1 MNTSKTE
8 ILNMP
13 LPRVEVPDAFGEIVP
28 TEAFAP
34 GNPSMR
40 SDRSGIPSTS
50 GIRPGKR
57 ILLYSW
63 LLALVAIAL
72 LAFSFQGKATLF
84 YGLATSTQQS
94 ISFEYPVEIL
104 RIPVVDGESIGKNQ
118 LLVEV
123 RRHDLTS
130 EIGIVED
137 RIQHI
142 VELRDASISESSAEF
157 ERLKAQQSSTLA
169 ELDSKIAQLETQQK
183 LNSQQVKLLLGE
195 SSSISAATSAHNP
208 VSIEL
213 EGLRKQRK
221 FTAQAMQVRI
231 DNLEQQLY
239 ETSHPSDVEIS
250 ALEKRRFELERQ
262 SRDLYVG
269 AQFAG
274 SIGSVYY
281 KPGEKVPPFQSVL
294 SLQSTSPKFIKGY
307 IHEDVL
313 NDVKVG
319 QTVWI
324 KSLGTAEGDSY
335 IPGIVESLGKRMIE
349 YPQRLQKNAL
359 IAAWGREVMVRLNN
373 ESPLLL
379 DEKVV
384 IMLEKPDTIKTLI
397 QDLITPVSAAIR
409 VIEAGRHSGP
419 HPREA
424 SEPAPWSADTGTPG
438 SVPDLIQTT
447 TRKARG

>member
-1 MNTSKTE
+1 LITSKTE

-13 LPRVEVPDAFGEIVP
+13 LPRAEVPAACGEIVP

-34 GNPSMR
+34 RNLPKPSG
-40 SDRSGIPSTS
+40 RSGISSIS
-50 GIRPGKR
+50 GVRPGKR

-63 LLALVAIAL
+63 LSALVAIAV
-72 LAFSFQGKATLF
+72 LAFAFQGKATRF

-104 RIPVVDGESIGKNQ
+104 RIPVVDGEAIDKNQ

-130 EIGIVED
+130 EIEIVKD
-137 RIQHI
+137 RILHI
-142 VELRDASISESSAEF
+142 VDLRDASISESSAEL
-157 ERLKAQQSSTLA
+157 ERLKAQQSGTLA
-169 ELDSKIAQLETQQK
+169 ELDSKIAQLETQQE
-183 LNSQQVKLLLGE
+183 LNSRQVKLLLGE
-195 SSSISAATSAHNP
+195 AGSISTASSAPNP
-208 VSIEL
+208 VAIEL

-221 FTAQAMQVRI
+221 FAAQATQARI

-239 ETSHPSDVEIS
+239 ETSHPSDAEIS

-294 SLQSTSPKFIKGY
+294 SLQSTSPEFIKGY
-307 IHEDVL
+307 IHEDVQ

-324 KSLGTAEGDSY
+324 QSLGTAEDDPY
-335 IPGIVESLGKRMIE
+335 TLGIVESLGKRMIE

-359 IAAWGREVMVRLNN
+359 ITAWGREVMVRLNN

-384 IMLEKPDTIKTLI
+384 VMLEKPDTVKTLLR
-397 QDLITPVSAAIR
+397 DLVTPVSAAIR
-409 VIEAGRHSGP
+409 GINADRHSGP
-419 HPREA
+419 HPQA
-424 SEPAPWSADTGTPG
+424 DSEQAPWSADAGTPD
-438 SVPDLIQTT
+438 SAPDLI
-447 TRKARG
+447 